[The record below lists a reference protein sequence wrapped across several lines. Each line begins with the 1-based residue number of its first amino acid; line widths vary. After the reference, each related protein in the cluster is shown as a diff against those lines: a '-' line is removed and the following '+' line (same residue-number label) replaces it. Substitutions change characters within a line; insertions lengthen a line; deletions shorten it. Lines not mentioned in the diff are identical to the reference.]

1 VHHCTAAAFT
11 LTHDSLVAL
20 LQTNADS
27 ITALWA
33 TILKLD
39 EEFDAR
45 GRRQGEDEEE
55 SRENG
60 DGGEDEYDDYRYAE
74 GDQPTKAK
82 ALREVLLKVPSL

>member
-1 VHHCTAAAFT
+1 MTFLAF
-11 LTHDSLVAL
+11 
-20 LQTNADS
+20 QTNADS

-45 GRRQGEDEEE
+45 GRRQGEEEEE

-60 DGGEDEYDDYRYAE
+60 DGGEDEFEDYRYSE

-82 ALREVLLKVPSL
+82 ALREVLLKVRLRVASSIVLCVCE